1 MKSLSPLLH
10 GSLFSCFHWFSLLTL
25 DIFSSQWYVSVYL
38 FFQLKAL
45 FLFFKK
51 TSNIISTKEQK
62 GILCMGLTKK
72 RCCFLEDEEP
82 SRAGGYFYSNEQT
95 SHTKPQ
101 TGGLGLRAGLLLFYY
116 TEGIL

>member
-10 GSLFSCFHWFSLLTL
+10 RSLFSCFHWFSLLTL

-45 FLFFKK
+45 FLFLKK
-51 TSNIISTKEQK
+51 TSNIINTKEQK

-72 RCCFLEDEEP
+72 RRCFLEDEEP

>member
-1 MKSLSPLLH
+1 
-10 GSLFSCFHWFSLLTL
+10 
-25 DIFSSQWYVSVYL
+25 
-38 FFQLKAL
+38 
-45 FLFFKK
+45 
-51 TSNIISTKEQK
+51 
-62 GILCMGLTKK
+62 MGLTKK